1 MIRLQV
7 NVSKTKFS
15 SSLFFRLKR
24 RILESFAIKFEV
36 DRGSKAGVDP
46 EISERGG
53 GRWKPN
59 SRKGGPEFDFSV
71 RLSVIFL

>member
-1 MIRLQV
+1 MSL
-7 NVSKTKFS
+7 KTKFC

-36 DRGSKAGVDP
+36 DRGSKAGADP

-53 GRWKPN
+53 G
-59 SRKGGPEFDFSV
+59 GGRAEVKF
-71 RLSVIFL
+71 

>member
-53 GRWKPN
+53 GGAEAK
-59 SRKGGPEFDFSV
+59 F
-71 RLSVIFL
+71 